1 MEILTPE
8 QQKTKDGLT
17 AFVQALDN
25 NGDGLNSPVDIVKGV
40 NNNKSITVDDNVD
53 DKSKDN
59 QQVDDT
65 TKDVVDVNKDNQ
77 QQADNTADDNTDSDE
92 EELTVVDHIKN
103 TFELDFKD
111 EQGQD
116 IVFENSFEG
125 IADFVTKSS
134 EVLAQKKI
142 DTILETKP
150 EAKAFYEHIL
160 AGGDVD
166 SFKNS
171 YIPDFGSVTLNKDN
185 VDQLKNMYTQ
195 SLVAK
200 GFQDSDIKDLL
211 EVAETKGSLLDKAT
225 QGQKELVKYR
235 EDFFAQQTKAKEVA
249 EIKAKEES
257 EQIQKEVKT
266 ILGNGKLLGIQ
277 VDKKTSDDLLN
288 YITKP
293 VKNGYTQFEIDKN
306 TKEKYTTE
314 HELFEAYQLM
324 KGYQGILPKTVEKVK
339 DVVKN
344 SIPTKKT
351 GSIPTSGSGKM
362 TQKDAGKMPTISM
375 SDRDRLLN

>member
-8 QQKTKDGLT
+8 QQKTKDALT
-17 AFVQALDN
+17 AFVGTLDN
-25 NGDGLNSPVDIVKGV
+25 QGDGLNSPTDILNGV
-40 NNNKSITVDDNVD
+40 NNNKTVVVDDVVD
-53 DKSKDN
+53 DKPKDTQ

-65 TKDVVDVNKDNQ
+65 TKDVVDTTKDNQ
-77 QQADNTADDNTDSDE
+77 QQADNVNNDDNSNED
-92 EELTVVDHIKN
+92 ELTVVEHITN
-103 TFELDFKD
+103 TFGLDFKD
-111 EQGQD
+111 EQGQPV
-116 IVFENSFEG
+116 VFENSFEG
-125 IADFVTKSS
+125 ITDFVTKSS

-142 DTILETKP
+142 DSILETRP
-150 EAKAFYEHIL
+150 EAKAFYDHIL

-200 GFQDSDIKDLL
+200 GYADGDIKDFIEL
-211 EVAETKGSLLDKAT
+211 AETKGNLLDKAT

-235 EDFFAQQTKAKEVA
+235 EDFFAQQNKAKEQA
-249 EIKAKEES
+249 ELQAKQES
-257 EQIQKEVKT
+257 ENVVKEVKT
-266 ILGNGKLLGIQ
+266 ILGNGKLLGVQ
-277 VDKKTSDDLLN
+277 LDKKTSDDLLN

-314 HELFEAYQLM
+314 HELFEAFQLM
-324 KGYQGILPKTVEKVK
+324 KGYQGVLPKTVDKVK
-339 DVVKN
+339 DVIKN
-344 SIPTKKT
+344 SIPTKKNS
-351 GSIPTSGSGKM
+351 SIPTSGNGKM
-362 TQKDAGKMPTISM
+362 VQKDAGKMPTISM
-375 SDRDRLLN
+375 TDRDRLLN